1 MNYAIEQINEDIVV
15 LENIVTGEKIKVN
28 KDKLPFNIQEGNII
42 TLKDEKYIL
51 NTEEENIRRERIAE
65 KLNRLKEL
73 KSKE

>member
-1 MNYAIEQINEDIVV
+1 MNYAIDQINEDIVI

-28 KDKLPFNIQEGNII
+28 KVKLPFNIQEGNII

-65 KLNRLKEL
+65 KLNRLKRL
-73 KSKE
+73 KSGE